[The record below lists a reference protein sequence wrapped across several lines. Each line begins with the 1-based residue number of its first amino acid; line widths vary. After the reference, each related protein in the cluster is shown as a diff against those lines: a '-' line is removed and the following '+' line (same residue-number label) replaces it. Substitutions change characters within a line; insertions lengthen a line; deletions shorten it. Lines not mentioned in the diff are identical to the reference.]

1 MSHYSDFYYEAN
13 KEQIEQERKARE
25 YREIMV
31 DELPMDNM
39 IRIMFADFLAKKS
52 DWDVIKLAEK
62 IL

>member
-1 MSHYSDFYYEAN
+1 
-13 KEQIEQERKARE
+13 
-25 YREIMV
+25 MV

-39 IRIMFADFLAKKS
+39 IRIMFADFLARKS